1 MNTPITIQDFFKLIL
16 FLLSIGAM
24 GYLILIF
31 KNISKLLKNINS
43 VIEENE
49 ISIDTTIKQL
59 PQISENINSI
69 TKNTDIAIKDLMP
82 EINGLVHNINNISDK
97 VGSITESIDHTTEK
111 VFDTFDAVSDS
122 ITETAFAFQYNVKNI
137 NDYIQ
142 IVLEVIETIKNII
155 KKR

>member
-1 MNTPITIQDFFKLIL
+1 MNTPITIQDLFKLIL
-16 FLLSIGAM
+16 FLLGIGAM
-24 GYLILIF
+24 SYLVLIF
-31 KNISKLLKNINS
+31 KHIFKLLKKINS
-43 VIEENE
+43 VIEENVT
-49 ISIDTTIKQL
+49 SLDTTLKQL

-69 TKNTDIAIKDLMP
+69 TKSADIAIKDLAP
-82 EINGLVHNINNISDK
+82 EINGLVHNINTISGK
-97 VGSITESIDHTTEK
+97 VESITESIDNTTNK

-122 ITETAFAFQYNVKNI
+122 ITDTAFAFQYNVKNI

>member
-1 MNTPITIQDFFKLIL
+1 MNTPITIQDLFKLIL
-16 FLLSIGAM
+16 FLLGIGAM
-24 GYLILIF
+24 SYLVLIF
-31 KNISKLLKNINS
+31 KHIFKLLKKINF
-43 VIEENE
+43 VIEENKT
-49 ISIDTTIKQL
+49 SLDTTLKQL

-69 TKNTDIAIKDLMP
+69 TKSADIAIKDLAP
-82 EINGLVHNINNISDK
+82 EINGLVHNINTISGK
-97 VGSITESIDHTTEK
+97 VESITESIDNTTNK

>member
-1 MNTPITIQDFFKLIL
+1 MNTPITIQDLFKLIL
-16 FLLSIGAM
+16 FLLGIGAM
-24 GYLILIF
+24 SYLVLIF
-31 KNISKLLKNINS
+31 KHIFKLLKKINS

-49 ISIDTTIKQL
+49 TSLDTTLKQL

-69 TKNTDIAIKDLMP
+69 TKSADIAIKDLAP
-82 EINGLVHNINNISDK
+82 EINGLVHNINTISGK
-97 VGSITESIDHTTEK
+97 VESITESIDNTTNK

-122 ITETAFAFQYNVKNI
+122 ITDTAFAFQYNVKNI

>member
-1 MNTPITIQDFFKLIL
+1 MNTPITIQDLFKLIL
-16 FLLSIGAM
+16 FLLGIGAM
-24 GYLILIF
+24 SYLVLIF
-31 KNISKLLKNINS
+31 KHIFKLLKKINS

-49 ISIDTTIKQL
+49 ISLDTTLKQL

-69 TKNTDIAIKDLMP
+69 TKSADIAIKDLAP
-82 EINGLVHNINNISDK
+82 EINGLVHNINTISGK
-97 VGSITESIDHTTEK
+97 VESITESIDNTTNK

-122 ITETAFAFQYNVKNI
+122 ITDTAFAFQYNVKNI